1 MRTKWI
7 DKNGKDKCILFM
19 NGWGCDENPMK
30 TLNTN
35 EYDILT
41 CYDYRD
47 ILLPKEV
54 NRLFEN
60 YAEIHLVAWSLGV
73 YVSNLILNQY
83 KELFSSKIAINGT
96 LSPIDN
102 LKGIRPAVFQGTIDG
117 LNERNLEKFWMRMC
131 GGRSAFNLFKTNK
144 PQRKLDEQKEELI
157 TLQKIIQNHFIDWNV
172 FDSVLI
178 GSNDMIFTSDNQN
191 NAWGGVL
198 KIIERD
204 YSHFCFDRWK
214 SWDELIEDLSSGTSG
229 N

>member
-7 DKNGKDKCILFM
+7 HKDNKEKCILFM
-19 NGWGCDENPMK
+19 NGWGCDENPIK
-30 TLNTN
+30 ILNTN

-54 NRLFEN
+54 NCLFEN
-60 YAEIHLVAWSLGV
+60 YIEVHLVAWSLGV
-73 YVSNLILNQY
+73 YISNMILNQC
-83 KELFSSKIAINGT
+83 KDLFASKIAINGT

-102 LKGIRPAVFQGTIDG
+102 LKGIPPSVFQGTIDG
-117 LNERNLEKFWMRMC
+117 LNDRNLEKFWMRMC
-131 GGRSAFNLFKTNK
+131 GGRSAFNQFKTNK
-144 PQRKLDEQKEELI
+144 PQRELDEQKKELI
-157 TLQKIIQNHFIDWNV
+157 TLQNIIQNHFIDWNV

-178 GSNDMIFTSDNQN
+178 GSNDMIFTPDNQK
-191 NAWGGVL
+191 NAWSDSL
-198 KIIERD
+198 KIKERD
-204 YSHFCFDRWK
+204 YAHFCFDRWK